1 MLYANCTEVENF
13 QKCHNK
19 IKTWSANNF
28 LKLNNN
34 KTQLICLSPRSS
46 IVHKPGFINLMG
58 EEIKTSSTAK
68 YLGIWL
74 DENLIMSR
82 QVSHVCSQGFW
93 AIKNLWKI
101 SAKLNNFELRK
112 QLVHSC
118 VLSKIN
124 FCSALYH
131 TLSKKEQKRLDRL
144 IKAAARFIYNIYGY
158 RRWQPMTPFLQK
170 LHFLPIA
177 YRTEFKI
184 NLLTYKCLN
193 SQGPNYLSSLLLPR
207 VNHST
212 VATRK
217 DLDYTWLN
225 SHPFEKI
232 NYRSKGF
239 RFIAP
244 VAWNRLDKNIRESPN
259 IDVFK
264 TRLKTFYYNHWLNA

>member
-1 MLYANCTEVENF
+1 
-13 QKCHNK
+13 
-19 IKTWSANNF
+19 
-28 LKLNNN
+28 
-34 KTQLICLSPRSS
+34 
-46 IVHKPGFINLMG
+46 
-58 EEIKTSSTAK
+58 
-68 YLGIWL
+68 
-74 DENLIMSR
+74 
-82 QVSHVCSQGFW
+82 
-93 AIKNLWKI
+93 
-101 SAKLNNFELRK
+101 
-112 QLVHSC
+112 
-118 VLSKIN
+118 
-124 FCSALYH
+124 
-131 TLSKKEQKRLDRL
+131 
-144 IKAAARFIYNIYGY
+144 
-158 RRWQPMTPFLQK
+158 MTPFLQK

-193 SQGPNYLSSLLLPR
+193 SQGPYYLSSLLLPR

-217 DLDYTWLN
+217 DSDYTWLN